1 MIDSHPL
8 GYAGMLA
15 VMVAGAYGMRVGGY
29 WLIGYIRIG
38 PRLERMLTAL
48 PGAVIAASVVPVVA
62 KGGLSA
68 VFAVAASMVTMLVA
82 RNNFAAVV
90 AGVGAAALAR
100 AAGL

>member
-1 MIDSHPL
+1 MIDAHPL
-8 GYAGMLA
+8 GYVGMLA
-15 VMVAGAYGMRVGGY
+15 AMVAGAYGMRIGGY

-38 PRLERMLTAL
+38 PRLERMLNAL

-62 KGGLSA
+62 KGGFSA
-68 VFAVAASMVTMLVA
+68 VLAVAASMVTMLVA

>member
-8 GYAGMLA
+8 GFAGMVA
-15 VMVAGAYGMRVGGY
+15 AMVMGAYGMRVAGF
-29 WLIGYIRIG
+29 WLIGRFRIG
-38 PRLERMLTAL
+38 PRLQRMLNAL

-68 VFAVAASMVTMLVA
+68 VCAVTASVVTMRVA
-82 RNNFAAVV
+82 GNNFAAVV
-90 AGVGAAALAR
+90 AGVGVAALAR

>member
-1 MIDSHPL
+1 MIDSNPL

-15 VMVAGAYGMRVGGY
+15 VMMAGAYGMRIGGY

-38 PRLERMLTAL
+38 PRLERMLIAL
-48 PGAVIAASVVPVVA
+48 PGAMIAASVVPVVA
-62 KGGLSA
+62 KGGPSA
-68 VFAVAASMVTMLVA
+68 VLAVAASVVTMLIA

>member
-1 MIDSHPL
+1 MIDSHPF
-8 GYAGMLA
+8 GYAGLLTA
-15 VMVAGAYGMRVGGY
+15 MVIGAYGMRSAGF

-38 PRLERMLTAL
+38 PRLERMLIAL

-68 VFAVAASMVTMLVA
+68 VLAVAASMVTMLVA

>member
-1 MIDSHPL
+1 MIDAHPL

-15 VMVAGAYGMRVGGY
+15 VMTAGAYGMRIGGY

-38 PRLERMLTAL
+38 PRLERMLIAL
-48 PGAVIAASVVPVVA
+48 PGAMIAASVVPVVA
-62 KGGLSA
+62 KGGPSA
-68 VFAVAASMVTMLVA
+68 MLAVAASVVTMLIA